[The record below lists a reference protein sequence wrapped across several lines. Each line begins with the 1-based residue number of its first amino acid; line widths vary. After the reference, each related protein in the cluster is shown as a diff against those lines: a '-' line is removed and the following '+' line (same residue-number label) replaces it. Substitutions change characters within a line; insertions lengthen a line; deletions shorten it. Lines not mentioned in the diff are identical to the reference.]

1 MGLLDEYREVFYIK
15 KMIDVHKCVR
25 NFNNASLMNPTWLAR
40 NLIVKYLGQCVIEL
54 GWVWDYANELLRA
67 NLDSTIKIIVIVN
80 PNETTCNIPK
90 PEGVLAM
97 YVRRKP

>member
-1 MGLLDEYREVFYIK
+1 M
-15 KMIDVHKCVR
+15 
-25 NFNNASLMNPTWLAR
+25 
-40 NLIVKYLGQCVIEL
+40 
-54 GWVWDYANELLRA
+54 WDYANELLRA

-90 PEGVLAM
+90 PEVPVYLSIFMLNDLIIRSEDFRLMQGVLAM